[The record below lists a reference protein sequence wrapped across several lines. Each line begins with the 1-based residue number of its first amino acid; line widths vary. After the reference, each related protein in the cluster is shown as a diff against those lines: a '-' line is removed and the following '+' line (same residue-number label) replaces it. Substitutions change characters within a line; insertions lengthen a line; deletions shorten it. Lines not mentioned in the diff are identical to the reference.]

1 MNLNSCWS
9 TYSVVT
15 IFSTTSSQR
24 FWMEFFLSPWRKVN
38 CSSGGRLR
46 AALWLRQKLDDR
58 PEVTWKDCMMTTV
71 TRNRVTEGPRTARGS
86 TETTTTMQ
94 QPVKQQK
101 LQRTHRQR
109 SSSLWTC
116 SHFWTPPSHS
126 SSPTPSHMHW
136 PGVFLNRPR
145 RESLSLLSKRALA
158 RILLW
163 TWWDGEDIL
172 LGGRAQ
178 RFFSKPWDLKSIG
191 SCVLLDTVSTLASC
205 ALWERRRH
213 SPAALLKSCWF
224 KT

>member
-9 TYSVVT
+9 TYSVVK
-15 IFSTTSSQR
+15 IFSTRSSQR
-24 FWMEFFLSPWRKVN
+24 FWMEFFLSPWLKVN

-46 AALWLRQKLDDR
+46 AVLWLRQKLDDR
-58 PEVTWKDCMMTTV
+58 PEVTWKDCMTTV

-101 LQRTHRQR
+101 LQRTQTTFIFPVN
-109 SSSLWTC
+109 LLT
-116 SHFWTPPSHS
+116 FL
-126 SSPTPSHMHW
+126 SSPIPLLIPHPLAHALT
-136 PGVFLNRPR
+136 GVFLNRPR
-145 RESLSLLSKRALA
+145 RESLLLLSKRALA

-163 TWWDGEDIL
+163 MWLDGEDIL

-178 RFFSKPWDLKSIG
+178 RFFSKSWDLKSIV

-205 ALWERRRH
+205 ALWERKRH